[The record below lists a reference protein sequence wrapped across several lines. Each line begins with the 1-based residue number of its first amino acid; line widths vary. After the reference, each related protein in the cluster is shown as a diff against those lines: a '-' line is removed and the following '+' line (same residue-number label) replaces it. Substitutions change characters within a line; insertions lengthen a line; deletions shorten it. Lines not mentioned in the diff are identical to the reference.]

1 MAISAART
9 SSTISSFLPL
19 NFMILAVSFMA
30 CHGAGCAVSVTLCEA
45 LPIFLSC
52 KHYEQVAT
60 GNENEAVNYAEQS
73 FHVLLAGK
81 TKANGMLSN

>member
-1 MAISAART
+1 MVFHR
-9 SSTISSFLPL
+9 
-19 NFMILAVSFMA
+19 V
-30 CHGAGCAVSVTLCEA
+30 GCAVSITLCEA

-73 FHVLLAGK
+73 FHVVLAGK